1 MGRLVFYYFPV
12 RPMSFSDAITR
23 VLWYVPLGL
32 EISVLAVM
40 LSRQLTKVFPVFSCY
55 IFIVVLRD
63 LALLF
68 LRYNTNLYSLVYWS
82 GDGLA
87 VLLSLGVILE
97 VLQFLMRPF
106 QSLIPLLR
114 ATWIL
119 GGIAALG
126 AVGIYMLSSG
136 GTGADR
142 ILESIVLAERAA
154 RLLQVFLL
162 IVVIAL
168 LSRLGL
174 TWHQYSI
181 GIVAG
186 FGLYSGLDLAV
197 LEFGTYLHSLT
208 NQHFVLLRPA
218 AYNLAAIIWAGYF
231 LPTRAENPVIT
242 LPHADLAGCNEAL
255 TDYVQQCYRR
265 Y

>member
-1 MGRLVFYYFPV
+1 
-12 RPMSFSDAITR
+12 MSFSSAIIR
-23 VLWYVPLGL
+23 LLWYVPLGL
-32 EISVLAVM
+32 QISILVAM
-40 LSRQLTKVFPVFSCY
+40 LSRQLARVFPVFFSY
-55 IFIVVLRD
+55 LFIVVLREV
-63 LALLF
+63 ALLF

-97 VLQFLMRPF
+97 VLRFLVQPF
-106 QSLIPLLR
+106 RFLIPLLR

-126 AVGIYMLSSG
+126 AIGIYMLSAG
-136 GTGADR
+136 GTEADR
-142 ILESIVLAERAA
+142 ILESIVLAERST
-154 RLLQVFLL
+154 RLLQVLLL

-174 TWHQYSI
+174 TWNQYST

-186 FGLYSGLDLAV
+186 FGLYSGLDLAI
-197 LEFGTYLHSLT
+197 LEFGTHLHSLT

-218 AYNLAAIIWAGYF
+218 AYNLAVFIWAGYF
-231 LPTRAENPVIT
+231 LPMWHEKSVAT
-242 LPHADLAGCNEAL
+242 LPKVDLAGCNEVL
-255 TDYVQQCYRR
+255 TDYIQQCYRR
-265 Y
+265 